1 MDLTEPGITM
11 YAYQQ
16 YGRYFAQVADDIK
29 DIAETELLELGAEE
43 PSHSYRG
50 IYFNA
55 KPEALYRINLH
66 SRLINRVLAPLKTFD
81 CHSDNY
87 LYQVAQ
93 KIHWEDFLNP
103 EQTLAVFA
111 NVSQSNISHSKYAA
125 LRLKDAIVDYFR
137 QRAGDRPSVNTRNP
151 DLWLNVY
158 IEKNVATISVD
169 TSGGSLHRRGYR
181 LETTQ
186 APMSETLAAS
196 IIRYAEWDGQTPL
209 YDPFCGSGTLL
220 CEAYLIATKTPSA
233 NMRSKFGFERLPDFD
248 DKLWAKV
255 QKEANQKIKSVSDNL
270 IKGSDIDS
278 KVVDT
283 AKKNSA
289 NIDPD
294 KKIKIIQKDIFDIE
308 KLQDT
313 TIICNPPYG
322 IRMKQKKDLSEFYKN
337 LGDFLK
343 QRCTNSTAYI
353 YFGDREYLKRI
364 GLKSSKRWI
373 LSNGGLDG
381 RLAKFEMY

>member
-1 MDLTEPGITM
+1 M
-11 YAYQQ
+11 YEYQLSS
-16 YGRYFAQVADDIK
+16 RYFAQVADDIK
-29 DIAETELLELGAEE
+29 DIAESELLQLGAAET
-43 PSHSYRG
+43 SHAYRG

-55 KPEALYRINLH
+55 DLESLYRINLH

-87 LYQVAQ
+87 LYQVGQ
-93 KIHWEDFLNP
+93 QIHWEDFLNP
-103 EQTLAVFA
+103 ELTLAVFA
-111 NVSQSNISHSKYAA
+111 SVSQSNINHSKFAA

-137 QRAGDRPSVNTRNP
+137 ERGGIRPSIDTRYP

-186 APMSETLAAS
+186 APMTETLAAS
-196 IIRYAEWDGQTPL
+196 IIRYTEWDGQTPL

-220 CEAYLIATKTPSA
+220 CEAYLAATKTPSA
-233 NMRSKFGFERLPDFD
+233 NRRSKFGFERLPNFD
-248 DKLWAKV
+248 AELWKKVKGEADKNV
-255 QKEANQKIKSVSDNL
+255 QPIIKNL
-270 IKGSDIDS
+270 IQGSDIDL
-278 KVVDT
+278 KVVET

-289 NIDPD
+289 VIDPATR
-294 KKIKIIQKDIFDIE
+294 IKIIQKDIFKIE
-308 KLQDT
+308 KMENT
-313 TIICNPPYG
+313 TIVCNPPYG
-322 IRMKQKKDLSEFYKN
+322 IRMQQKTDLSNFYKS

-343 QRCTNSTAYI
+343 QRCTNSTAFI
-353 YFGDREYLKRI
+353 YFGDRKYIKNI
-364 GLKSSKRWI
+364 GLRSSNKWV

-381 RLAKFEMY
+381 RLVKYVMY

>member
-1 MDLTEPGITM
+1 M
-11 YAYQQ
+11 YEYQLSS
-16 YGRYFAQVADDIK
+16 RYFAQVADDIK
-29 DIAETELLELGAEE
+29 DIAESELLQLGAAET
-43 PSHSYRG
+43 SHAYRG

-55 KPEALYRINLH
+55 DLESLYRINLH

-87 LYQVAQ
+87 LYQVGQ
-93 KIHWEDFLNP
+93 QIHWEDFLNP
-103 EQTLAVFA
+103 ELTLAVFA
-111 NVSQSNISHSKYAA
+111 SVSQSNINHSKFAA

-137 QRAGDRPSVNTRNP
+137 ERGGIRPSIDTRYP

-186 APMSETLAAS
+186 APMTETLAAS
-196 IIRYAEWDGQTPL
+196 IIRYTEWDGQTPL

-220 CEAYLIATKTPSA
+220 CEAYLAATKTPSA
-233 NMRSKFGFERLPDFD
+233 NRRSKFGFERLPNFD
-248 DKLWAKV
+248 AELWKKVKGEADKNV
-255 QKEANQKIKSVSDNL
+255 QPIIKNL
-270 IKGSDIDS
+270 IQGSDIDL
-278 KVVDT
+278 KVVET

-289 NIDPD
+289 VIDPATR
-294 KKIKIIQKDIFDIE
+294 IKIIQKDIFKIE
-308 KLQDT
+308 KMENT
-313 TIICNPPYG
+313 TIVCNPPYG
-322 IRMKQKKDLSEFYKN
+322 IRMQQKTDLSNFYKS

-343 QRCTNSTAYI
+343 QRCTNSTAFI
-353 YFGDREYLKRI
+353 YFGDRKYIKHI
-364 GLKSSKRWI
+364 GLRSSNKWV

-381 RLAKFEMY
+381 RLVKYVMY

>member
-1 MDLTEPGITM
+1 M
-11 YAYQQ
+11 YEYQQ
-16 YGRYFAQVADDIK
+16 SGRYFAQVSDDIK
-29 DIAETELLELGAEE
+29 DITEAELLELGAVET
-43 PSHSYRG
+43 SHSYRG

-55 KPEALYRINLH
+55 DPESLYRINLH

-87 LYQVAQ
+87 LYQVGQ
-93 KIHWEDFLNP
+93 QIHWEDFLSP
-103 EQTLAVFA
+103 EHTLAVFA
-111 NVSQSNISHSKYAA
+111 SVSQSNINHSKFAA

-137 QRAGDRPSVNTRNP
+137 ERGGIRPSIDTRYP

-186 APMSETLAAS
+186 APMTETLAAS
-196 IIRYAEWDGQTPL
+196 IIRYTEWDGQTPL

-220 CEAYLIATKTPSA
+220 CEAYLAATKTPSA
-233 NMRSKFGFERLPDFD
+233 NRRSKFGFERLPNFD
-248 DKLWAKV
+248 AELWTKVKGEADKNV
-255 QKEANQKIKSVSDNL
+255 QPISKNL
-270 IKGSDIDS
+270 IQGSDIDL
-278 KVVDT
+278 KVVET

-289 NIDPD
+289 VIDPATR
-294 KKIKIIQKDIFDIE
+294 IKIIQKDIFQIE
-308 KLQDT
+308 KMENT
-313 TIICNPPYG
+313 TIVCNPPYG
-322 IRMKQKKDLSEFYKN
+322 IRMQQKTDLSNFYKS

-343 QRCTNSTAYI
+343 QRCTNSTAFI
-353 YFGDREYLKRI
+353 YFGDRKYIKHI
-364 GLKSSKRWI
+364 GLRSSNKWV

-381 RLAKFEMY
+381 RLVKYVIY

>member
-1 MDLTEPGITM
+1 M

-16 YGRYFAQVADDIK
+16 SNRYLLQVADDIK
-29 DIAETELLELGAEE
+29 DIAEAELIELGAVE
-43 PSHSYRG
+43 PSHAYRG

-55 KPEALYRINLH
+55 DHESLYRINLY
-66 SRLINRVLAPLKTFD
+66 SRLINRVLAPLIMFD

-103 EQTLAVFA
+103 DQTLAIFA
-111 NVSQSNISHSKYAA
+111 NVTESNISHSKFAA

-137 QRAGDRPSVNTRNP
+137 ERTGERPTIDTRNP

-181 LETTQ
+181 LDTTQ

-209 YDPFCGSGTLL
+209 YDPLCGSGTLL
-220 CEAYLIATKTPSA
+220 CEAYLAATKTPSA
-233 NMRSKFGFERLPDFD
+233 FMRKKFGFERLPDYD
-248 DKLWAKV
+248 SKLWTKMK
-255 QKEANQKIKSVSDNL
+255 KEAKNKIKPVSNNL

-278 KVVDT
+278 KVVET

-289 NIDPD
+289 IVDHSN
-294 KKIKIIQKDIFDIE
+294 KIKIIQKDIFYIE
-308 KLQDT
+308 
-313 TIICNPPYG
+313 
-322 IRMKQKKDLSEFYKN
+322 
-337 LGDFLK
+337 
-343 QRCTNSTAYI
+343 
-353 YFGDREYLKRI
+353 
-364 GLKSSKRWI
+364 
-373 LSNGGLDG
+373 
-381 RLAKFEMY
+381 